1 MILMLLDIGPAT
13 IVINGEKEGKPYIF
27 DRKPLAEQVERI
39 LAEIRDYLPVL
50 KQKAFRIRRSDSL
63 PPVARSMVSAV
74 KAVDEA
80 SLTPMA
86 AVAGAVAEQLKDAI
100 SDKGLQFISVNNGG
114 DIAIVNRR
122 GRPAGIAIGDME
134 QGRTTPYVVK
144 VSELIDFGV
153 ATSGF
158 GGRSFTLGLADIVTV
173 VASSAPLA
181 DAAATFIGNSTNV
194 EANTVERRR
203 AAEIDPAT
211 DIADEMVT
219 VHVGNLTG
227 EQVAGAL
234 GRGRAVAERLKR
246 QGTISD
252 AVIILKGQMVST
264 ISGNG
269 NIRLEVTHGN

>member
-1 MILMLLDIGPAT
+1 MLLDIGPAT

-122 GRPAGIAIGDME
+122 GRPVGIAIGDME

>member
-1 MILMLLDIGPAT
+1 MLLDIGPAT

-122 GRPAGIAIGDME
+122 GRPVGIAIGDME

-227 EQVAGAL
+227 EQVADAL